1 MVNKNILTCQFRLNG
16 LREAIQV
23 NQAKLEIQTQK
34 IASWPKTNIS
44 DPIINASH
52 VPDLVT
58 RLAAEQALRTKQVNQ
73 LTEELRTTIE
83 KRDGLLEL
91 GDKSTADLKTQAASL
106 KRDEKKLERAQQAE
120 AKKIAAQRQRTLL
133 TKQTPFATLEP
144 FPYDT
149 EKQRVLGTAEP

>member
-1 MVNKNILTCQFRLNG
+1 
-16 LREAIQV
+16 
-23 NQAKLEIQTQK
+23 LEIQTQK

-58 RLAAEQALRTKQVNQ
+58 QNQLIELLTRLAAEQALLTKQVNQ